1 MVCRVALY
9 HSQDSNANC
18 SRSGSSRD
26 KLKKKRPPDET
37 WPVLIVR
44 DPPSM
49 AFFFFLTFV
58 DSAQELR
65 APQQAGH
72 LTAVT

>member
-1 MVCRVALY
+1 MVCRVALW
-9 HSQDSNANC
+9 HSQDSNA
-18 SRSGSSRD
+18 SSSSRD
-26 KLKKKRPPDET
+26 KVEEEKTSRRNMA
-37 WPVLIVR
+37 VLIVR